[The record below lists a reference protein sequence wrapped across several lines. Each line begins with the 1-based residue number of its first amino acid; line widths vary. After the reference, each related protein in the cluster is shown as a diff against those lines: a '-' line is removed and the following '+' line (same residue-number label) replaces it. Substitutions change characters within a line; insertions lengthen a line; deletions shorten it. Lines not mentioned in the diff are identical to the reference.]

1 MGLDMSLFKYPKING
16 VTIKEMDLAVRC
28 IRWRDDF
35 EFGDLLKPD
44 VALKLL
50 PYIHIGYDAWDDGE
64 MYPYITI
71 PDEYAY
77 WRKANAIHKWFVDNI
92 CGGVDDCELSRA
104 ITQEEIVDLH
114 ERCKTIL
121 GTTNKETWAK
131 LLPTLPGFFFGSTEY
146 DDRYLEDI
154 RHTLIVCESILK
166 DFDFD
171 KYSLHYEAS
180 W

>member
-1 MGLDMSLFKYPKING
+1 MGLDMSLMKYPKIDG
-16 VTIKEMDLAVRC
+16 VTIDEMDLAAGC
-28 IRWRDDF
+28 MLWHDDVG
-35 EFGDLLKPD
+35 FGRLLKPD

-64 MYPYITI
+64 NYPYITI
-71 PDEYAY
+71 SDEYAS

-92 CGGVDDCELSRA
+92 CGGVDNCELSRA
-104 ITQEEIVDLH
+104 ITREEIVDLY

>member
-1 MGLDMSLFKYPKING
+1 MGLDMSLFKYPRIDG
-16 VTIKEMDLAVRC
+16 VTIKEMDLATIC
-28 IRWRDDF
+28 IRWHDGF

-92 CGGVDDCELSRA
+92 CDGVDNCELSRA
-104 ITQEEIVDLH
+104 ITQEEIVDLY

-121 GTTNKETWAK
+121 DTTNKETWAK

-146 DDRYLEDI
+146 DDQYLENI